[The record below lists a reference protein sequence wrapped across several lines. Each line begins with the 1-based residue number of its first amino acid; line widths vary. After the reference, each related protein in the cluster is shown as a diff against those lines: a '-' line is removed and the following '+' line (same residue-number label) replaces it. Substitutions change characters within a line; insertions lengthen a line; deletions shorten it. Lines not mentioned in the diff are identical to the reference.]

1 MSQALYRKWRP
12 RLWEEVVGQDHI
24 VQTIKNAIAMDRVG
38 HAYLFSGPRGTGKTT
53 TARLLAKAVNCL
65 GSDATDKP
73 CDQCANCQA
82 VNDGSFL
89 DLIEIDAA
97 SNTSVED
104 IRDLRDKINFAPNL
118 GRFKVYII
126 DEVHMLSNSAFNA
139 FLKTLEE
146 PPAHAI
152 FILATTE
159 IHKIPATVLSR
170 CQRHE
175 FRRIPVPIIAGL
187 LRKKANEEGFSV
199 PDEVLTLIARQS
211 TGSMR
216 DAISLLDQLASTNNI
231 ITLDLALAV
240 LGTTA
245 SAAISDL
252 VDCMI
257 AKDAGKGMDKLQ
269 SALDGGGESRQL
281 ARQMVEYLRNML
293 LSKNGNAN
301 LVDTT
306 TEIREIIARQSQ
318 QIQTRHLLAAI
329 ERFNRV
335 VGDTRITSWQPGL
348 GFELALVETIEDMA
362 GTPEPVKQVLQAKDQ
377 IAQMPKMV
385 ESHPVGVESH
395 PVGVESKLQ
404 MQEKQVPHNLPPQK
418 IVKEVR
424 PESSVEPP
432 TAGTEF
438 TTIANNWR
446 KIGEA
451 VRKFNPATQGL
462 LNSCKPS
469 SLKDGVL
476 YLAFVIDLLKVK
488 MEGNDHL
495 ENTRRAVKAVT
506 GLDYPIRCVVSNI
519 KTSVENEKIKLEN
532 DGMVSTAL
540 REMGGQVVD
549 VQDINDNDES

>member
-24 VQTIKNAIAMDRVG
+24 VQTLKNAIAADRVG

-65 GSDATDKP
+65 GSDAADKP
-73 CDQCANCQA
+73 CDQCANCLA
-82 VNDGSFL
+82 VNEGSFL

-97 SNTSVED
+97 SNTSVDD

-146 PPAHAI
+146 PPSHAI

-175 FRRIPVPIIAGL
+175 FRRIPVPVIVGL
-187 LRKKANEEGFSV
+187 LRKKAGEEGFDV
-199 PDEVLTLIARQS
+199 ADDVLTLIARQS

-216 DAISLLDQLASTNNI
+216 DAISLLDQLASTNNN
-231 ITLDLALAV
+231 ITLDLALSV

-245 SAAISDL
+245 SAAITEL
-252 VDCMI
+252 VECMI
-257 AKDAGKGMDKLQ
+257 ARDAGKGMDKLQ
-269 SALDGGGESRQL
+269 AALDGGGESRQL

-293 LSKNGNAN
+293 LSKNGNAS

-306 TEIREIIARQSQ
+306 LEMRETIARQSQ
-318 QIQTRHLLAAI
+318 QMQTRHILGAI

-335 VGDTRITSWQPGL
+335 VGDTRSTNWQPGL
-348 GFELALVETIEDMA
+348 GFELALVETIEDMNEA
-362 GTPEPVKQVLQAKDQ
+362 PKGGQPAVQVKEQAVATVK
-377 IAQMPKMV
+377 PL
-385 ESHPVGVESH
+385 ESHPAAVEVKA
-395 PVGVESKLQ
+395 PPPA
-404 MQEKQVPHNLPPQK
+404 QEQK
-418 IVKEVR
+418 IAPQAKVAKEVKE
-424 PESSVEPP
+424 ESPVEPP
-432 TAGTEF
+432 AAGGEF
-438 TTIANNWR
+438 TAIANNWR
-446 KIGEA
+446 KVGET
-451 VRKFNPATQGL
+451 VRKLSPATQSL
-462 LNSCKPS
+462 VLSCKPS

-476 YLAFVIDLLKVK
+476 YLTFAIDLLKTK

-506 GLDYPIRCVVSNI
+506 GLDYPIRCVVSNV
-519 KTSVENEKIKLEN
+519 KTSNENEKVKLEN

-549 VQDINDNDES
+549 VQDINDNEES

>member
-12 RLWEEVVGQDHI
+12 KLWEEVVGQDHI
-24 VQTIKNAIAMDRVG
+24 VQTLKNAIAADRVG

-65 GSDATDKP
+65 GSDTADKP
-73 CDQCANCQA
+73 CDQCANCLA
-82 VNDGSFL
+82 VNEGSFL

-97 SNTSVED
+97 SNTSVDD

-175 FRRIPVPIIAGL
+175 FRRIPVPVIVGL
-187 LRKKANEEGFSV
+187 LRKKADEEGFNIA
-199 PDEVLTLIARQS
+199 DDVLTLIARQS

-216 DAISLLDQLASTNNI
+216 DAISLLDQLASTNND
-231 ITLDLALAV
+231 ITLDLALSV

-245 SAAISDL
+245 SAAISAL
-252 VDCMI
+252 VDCVI

-269 SALDGGGESRQL
+269 VALDGGGESRQL
-281 ARQMVEYLRNML
+281 ARQMVEYLRNIL
-293 LSKNGNAN
+293 LSKNGNAS

-306 TEIREIIARQSQ
+306 AEMREVIARQSQ
-318 QIQTRHLLAAI
+318 QISTRHLLGAI
-329 ERFNRV
+329 EKFNRV
-335 VGDTRITSWQPGL
+335 VGDTRSTGWQPGL
-348 GFELALVETIEDMA
+348 GFELALVESIEDMTETSEIEKSTA
-362 GTPEPVKQVLQAKDQ
+362 QVRERVVEPVKKVEAHPAVPTVVQPKTQPALKPEER
-377 IAQMPKMV
+377 IA
-385 ESHPVGVESH
+385 
-395 PVGVESKLQ
+395 
-404 MQEKQVPHNLPPQK
+404 PPTK
-418 IVKEVR
+418 PVKEVKEEK
-424 PESSVEPP
+424 PVEPP
-432 TAGTEF
+432 AAGSEF

-446 KIGEA
+446 KVGET
-451 VRKFNPATQGL
+451 VRKYNPATQAL

-476 YLAFVIDLLKVK
+476 YLSFAIDLLKTK

-506 GLDYPIRCVVSNI
+506 GLDYPIRCVVS
-519 KTSVENEKIKLEN
+519 SVKAAGENEKIKLDN

-549 VQDINDNDES
+549 VQDINDNEES